1 MNDDTMPPGS
11 NPFDDALFQAEDG
24 AIPSADSRLLALE
37 AQLGIATGLLA
48 EQKDKVLRQA
58 ADFDNY
64 RKRMV
69 RERQEAELKGM
80 SLLIRGIL
88 EALDDLGRFAHVDP
102 ETTDALTLQQGV
114 EMVEKKLLKSLAG
127 HGLEIVN
134 PVGQPFDP
142 AVQEAVTTA
151 PAESPDEDH
160 LVAQVFQVG
169 YVFNGLLLR
178 PARVVVKQW
187 KSFDGSEG

>member
-24 AIPSADSRLLALE
+24 VIPSADSRLVALE
-37 AQLGIATGLLA
+37 AQLCIATCLLA

-58 ADFDNY
+58 ADYDNY

-102 ETTDALTLQQGV
+102 ETTAALTLQQGV

>member
-24 AIPSADSRLLALE
+24 AIPSADSRLAALE

-58 ADFDNY
+58 ADYDNY

>member
-24 AIPSADSRLLALE
+24 DIPPAESQLAALE
-37 AQLGIATGLLA
+37 AQLGIAAGLLA

-160 LVAQVFQVG
+160 LVVKPDGPDCFC
-169 YVFNGLLLR
+169 
-178 PARVVVKQW
+178 VVVGRDDE
-187 KSFDGSEG
+187 FDE